1 MYINRINNNQNINS
15 KAKLSLISEKNLLP
29 KNAIQKL
36 IEKAKTVGHPEDI
49 INVAVNNKNV
59 YLKNEKDFQTSIQA
73 TFQEFISKKFSHYKE
88 ITVKGSFKE
97 RQRQA
102 FNVISDYIDNLEQSL
117 LKPVSSKQRSKIQK
131 K

>member
-15 KAKLSLISEKNLLP
+15 EAKLSLISEKNLLP

-36 IEKAKTVGHPEDI
+36 IEKAKTVGHPEDL
-49 INVAVNNKNV
+49 INVAVNKNV
-59 YLKNEKDFQTSIQA
+59 YLKNEKDFQTNIQA

-102 FNVISDYIDNLEQSL
+102 FDVISDYIDNLEQSL
-117 LKPVSSKQRSKIQK
+117 LKSVSSKQRSKIQK

>member
-1 MYINRINNNQNINS
+1 M
-15 KAKLSLISEKNLLP
+15 LP

-36 IEKAKTVGHPEDI
+36 IEKAKTVGHPEDL
-49 INVAVNNKNV
+49 INVAVNKNV
-59 YLKNEKDFQTSIQA
+59 YLKNEKDFQTNIQA

-97 RQRQA
+97 QQRQA
-102 FNVISDYIDNLEQSL
+102 FDVISDYIDNLEQSL
-117 LKPVSSKQRSKIQK
+117 LKSVSSKQRSKIQK

>member
-49 INVAVNNKNV
+49 IHVAVNNKNV

-97 RQRQA
+97 RQRQV
-102 FNVISDYIDNLEQSL
+102 FDVISDYIDNLEQSL